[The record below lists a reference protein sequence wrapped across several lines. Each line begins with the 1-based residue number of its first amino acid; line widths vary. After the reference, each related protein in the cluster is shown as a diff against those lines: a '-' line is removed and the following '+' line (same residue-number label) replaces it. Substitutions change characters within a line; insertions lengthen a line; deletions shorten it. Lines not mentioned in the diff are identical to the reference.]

1 MLRNTPSF
9 SKSSCNSLISLLDTA
24 PIQKD
29 KQRLRDAILSSDL
42 PVTID
47 GKCAEKV
54 RRLPGYRQVRQMFV
68 SPEPALE
75 QIRINCLVDGKKLI
89 MSSPGLKQGFFLL
102 TPFTIPFRDLGY
114 AVSMKGFAKYG
125 KKLDMSAVKE
135 LAVELFVTT
144 CLTVDKGGGQLG
156 DGNGFFDL
164 AYNLFSVQG
173 GVAENAA
180 VCAVVG
186 EEQINTG
193 FLPLAPWD
201 VKADFIVTRKEII
214 PTSAEKDVSRDIFW
228 EILPEK
234 RIRKITP
241 LWQLYKQKS

>member
-1 MLRNTPSF
+1 MPDT
-9 SKSSCNSLISLLDTA
+9 SS
-24 PIQKD
+24 IQKD
-29 KQRLRDAILSSDL
+29 KQSLRDEIVSSDL
-42 PVTID
+42 PIAID
-47 GKCAEKV
+47 GKSAEQV
-54 RRLPGYRQVRQMFV
+54 RRLPCYRQVRQIFV

-75 QIRINCLVDGKKLI
+75 QIRINCLVDGKMLI
-89 MSSPGLKQGFFLL
+89 MSSPGMKQGFFLL
-102 TPFTIPFRDLGY
+102 APFTIPFRDLGY
-114 AVSMKGFAKYG
+114 AVSMRGLAKYG

-135 LAVELFVTT
+135 LAVGLFVTT

-164 AYNLFSVQG
+164 AYSIFSVQG
-173 GVAENAA
+173 GVAENAV

-193 FLPLAPWD
+193 FLPQDPWD

-214 PTSAEKDVSRDIFW
+214 PTSAEKDVSADILW

>member
-1 MLRNTPSF
+1 
-9 SKSSCNSLISLLDTA
+9 LLDTTS
-24 PIQKD
+24 IQKD
-29 KQRLRDAILSSDL
+29 KQRLRDEILSSGF

-47 GKCAEKV
+47 GKSAEKV
-54 RRLPGYRQVRQMFV
+54 RGLPCYRQVRQMFV

-75 QIRINCLVDGKKLI
+75 QIRINCLIDGKKLI
-89 MSSPGLKQGFFLL
+89 MPSPGLKQGFFLL

-125 KKLDMSAVKE
+125 KKFDMSAVKE
-135 LAVELFVTT
+135 LTVDLFVTT
-144 CLTVDKGGGQLG
+144 CLNVDKGGGQLG

-164 AYNLFSVQG
+164 AYSLFSVQG

-180 VCAVVG
+180 VCTVVG
-186 EEQINTG
+186 EEQIDTG

-214 PTSAEKDVSRDIFW
+214 STSAEKRASVDIFW

-241 LWQLYKQKS
+241 LWQLYQRKNLT

>member
-1 MLRNTPSF
+1 MKTISIGIRIKMLSILFGTLWA
-9 SKSSCNSLISLLDTA
+9 SLVLSLLFYNTKA
-24 PIQKD
+24 
-29 KQRLRDAILSSDL
+29 
-42 PVTID
+42 
-47 GKCAEKV
+47 
-54 RRLPGYRQVRQMFV
+54 V
-68 SPEPALE
+68 SQELDPRVVLT
-75 QIRINCLVDGKKLI
+75 QLVDERVQADI
-89 MSSPGLKQGFFLL
+89 
-102 TPFTIPFRDLGY
+102 
-114 AVSMKGFAKYG
+114 
-125 KKLDMSAVKE
+125 SAVKE
-135 LAVELFVTT
+135 LAVGLFVTT

-164 AYNLFSVQG
+164 AYSLFSVQR
-173 GVAENAA
+173 GVAENAV

-193 FLPLAPWD
+193 FLPQDPWD

-214 PTSAEKDVSRDIFW
+214 PTSAEKDVSADILW